1 MTDYII
7 TKRASDSD
15 AVTTVNDKVA
25 QRSERFF
32 TQHNYWYFSTR
43 EGLDIG
49 PFATMLEATQGLDGF
64 IVFLQE
70 TDPEVV
76 DRISRYVT
84 DQVA

>member
-1 MTDYII
+1 MTDY
-7 TKRASDSD
+7 TLVKRASDTRSE
-15 AVTTVNDKVA
+15 VVEHIVN
-25 QRSERFF
+25 RSERFF

-64 IVFLQE
+64 IAFLQE
-70 TDPEVV
+70 TDQEVV